1 MDSPAIS
8 ALPPAGAAA
17 SQTADAGAKTAD
29 GKTFVDALAG
39 VVNRQGGKEGR
50 QAPGKP
56 DLPADAQSE
65 TAVQGGD
72 PSAVSPLLT
81 AALDPGVA
89 SLSADTSGQATF
101 SPALSGQ
108 TGLANGPELAADDA
122 GIIGRA
128 GMLQAN
134 VADPRLAVATHPAA
148 THPAEAGE
156 SSVLSRHEGK
166 SLPAGAGMAS
176 RESKP
181 ASEIVPGEKLSPPNM
196 AGMADPRQAEQASA
210 NNARSSFQ
218 ALSAGDRLTSK
229 ETGAQAMPAQ
239 NASLPGMA
247 NQLNAAFHI
256 GASQPA
262 PVDAPTSALI
272 APHVGAPGWSE
283 AMGQRM
289 VMMASDRIQHA
300 ELRLNPEGLGPLQ
313 VVLSLDQGAA
323 DVQFLAHDAQVREAL
338 QSALPKLQEMLAS
351 AGFSLDKVSVDSGSA
366 RNHGN
371 HGNAEQFSQ
380 PRRESGQGTA
390 EDRSL
395 PASRLVANMRP
406 GRIDTFA

>member
-1 MDSPAIS
+1 MDNPAIS
-8 ALPPAGAAA
+8 ALPPAGATA
-17 SQTADAGAKTAD
+17 SQSADAGATTAD
-29 GKTFVDALAG
+29 GKAFVDALAS
-39 VVNRQGGKEGR
+39 VVNRPSGKDGR

-56 DLPADAQSE
+56 DPPADAQPE
-65 TAVQGGD
+65 PAAQGVD
-72 PSAVSPLLT
+72 PSAVSPLM
-81 AALDPGVA
+81 AASLDPAIA
-89 SLSADTSGQATF
+89 SLSADTSVQAMF
-101 SPALSGQ
+101 SPASSGQ
-108 TGLANGPELAADDA
+108 PGLANGPELAADSA
-122 GIIGRA
+122 RIIGRA
-128 GMLQAN
+128 GMPQPSTP
-134 VADPRLAVATHPAA
+134 DPRLAAAARPAA
-148 THPAEAGE
+148 TYPAETGE
-156 SSVLSRHEGK
+156 SSALFRHDGK
-166 SLPAGAGMAS
+166 SLPSGVGTAF

-181 ASEIVPGEKLSPPNM
+181 ASEIVSDGKLSPSSM
-196 AGMADPRQAEQASA
+196 AGTADPSHAPQATA
-210 NNARSSFQ
+210 NNARSSLQ
-218 ALSAGDRLTSK
+218 ALSSGDRLAAR
-229 ETGAQAMPAQ
+229 ETGAQATPTQ
-239 NASLPGMA
+239 NASLLGMA
-247 NQLNAAFHI
+247 NQLNAAFHL

-262 PVDAPTSALI
+262 GVDAPAAAFV

-283 AMGQRM
+283 AMGQKM